1 MASPQLVAEWKREAH
16 ARKHL
21 SADALHSLIQA
32 RFARIP
38 DGRHDKSTITLPD
51 ALMSAFAMF
60 SLKDPSLLAFDARR
74 NDENMKRLYGI
85 GQIPSDTQMRAIL
98 DQVDPATLR
107 PVFNDVFR
115 QLQRGKV
122 LEQFVFHEGAYL
134 LCLDGTGYFSSGK
147 IHCPCCLE
155 KVNRQTGETTY
166 AHQMLGAALVHPDK
180 REVIPLAPEAIVK
193 QDGDTKNDCERNAS
207 CRLLRQI
214 RQEHPHLKLIVVEDG
229 LASNAPHIR
238 ELQRLGMHFILG
250 AKPGDHEFL
259 YEHLLDAFDDD
270 RVATLSGK
278 NGDAAC
284 EIVFVNGLPL
294 NQANP
299 DLLVNVLQYL
309 EFGPEGEPTKKF
321 TWVTDLKITRSN
333 AQHLVRGG
341 RARWKIENETFNTLK
356 NQGYHFEH
364 NYGHGQQHLSVAFAT
379 LMMLAFL
386 VNQVE
391 QICCPLF
398 RAVLHKFRTKRALW
412 DNLRSHYRHFTFTSM
427 HHLYQVML
435 YDLAKELPAPCLNT
449 SDTS

>member
-1 MASPQLVAEWKREAH
+1 MVSPKLLESWKCERS
-16 ARKHL
+16 RKHL
-21 SADALHSLIQA
+21 CADALHALILA

-38 DGRHDKSTITLPD
+38 DGRQDTSTIALPD

-85 GQIPSDTQMRAIL
+85 RQIPSDTQMRAIL
-98 DQVDPATLR
+98 DPLDPVTLR
-107 PVFNDVFR
+107 PVFNDIFR

-122 LEQFVFHEGAYL
+122 LEQFVFHKGGYL
-134 LCLDGTGYFSSGK
+134 LCLDGTGYFSSDK
-147 IHCPCCLE
+147 IHCACCLE
-155 KVNRQTGETTY
+155 KVHRTGETTY

-180 REVIPLAPEAIVK
+180 KEVIPLAPEAIVK
-193 QDGDTKNDCERNAS
+193 QDGNTKNDCERNAS
-207 CRLLRQI
+207 CRLLRRI
-214 RQEHPHLKLIVVEDG
+214 RQEHPHLPLIVVEDG

-270 RVATLSGK
+270 RVTTLTWKDGETT
-278 NGDAAC
+278 C
-284 EIVFVNGLPL
+284 EIAFVNGLPL

-309 EFGPEGEPTKKF
+309 EFGPDGEPTKKF
-321 TWVTDLKITRSN
+321 TWVTDLKITRGN

-364 NYGHGQQHLSVAFAT
+364 NYGHGKQNLSVVFAT

-391 QICCPLF
+391 QLCCPLF

-449 SDTS
+449 S